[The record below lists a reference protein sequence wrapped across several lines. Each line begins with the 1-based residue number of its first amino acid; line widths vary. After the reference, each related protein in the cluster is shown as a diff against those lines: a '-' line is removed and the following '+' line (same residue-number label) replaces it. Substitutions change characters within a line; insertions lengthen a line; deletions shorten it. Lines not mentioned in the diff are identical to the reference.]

1 MSGGSK
7 SSSSTSSNTTSKNF
21 AGDESIF
28 AEAGA
33 EISIDS
39 TSPEAFKFGETTVD
53 AIKDI
58 VGDVIEGAGHVVNS
72 AQQTSSELV
81 NFAKDQG
88 NSEWRGL
95 ADGLVNILP
104 WIALI
109 IAIVV
114 VIWIWKGKK

>member
-7 SSSSTSSNTTSKNF
+7 SSSNTSSNTTSKNF

-28 AEAGA
+28 AETGA
-33 EISIDS
+33 TIQIDS
-39 TSPEAFKFGETTVD
+39 TTPEAFEFGATTVD
-53 AIKDI
+53 TIRDI
-58 VGDVIEGAGHVVNS
+58 VGDVIQGAGNVVNS
-72 AQQTSSELV
+72 AQKTSSELV

-95 ADGLVNILP
+95 ADGIVNMLP